1 LTLVA
6 NLADFNEIP
15 KEQFLMAKGQS
26 RFNSMGY
33 LGEMKELPRSLDLP
47 KAPRVDNTKRPKFE
61 SWLANLLTD
70 VTLPTLSIAD
80 TSGIDNVATGK
91 IPD

>member
-1 LTLVA
+1 
-6 NLADFNEIP
+6 
-15 KEQFLMAKGQS
+15 
-26 RFNSMGY
+26 
-33 LGEMKELPRSLDLP
+33 MKQLPRSLDLP
-47 KAPRVDNTKRPKFE
+47 KAPKVGSNNRPKFE